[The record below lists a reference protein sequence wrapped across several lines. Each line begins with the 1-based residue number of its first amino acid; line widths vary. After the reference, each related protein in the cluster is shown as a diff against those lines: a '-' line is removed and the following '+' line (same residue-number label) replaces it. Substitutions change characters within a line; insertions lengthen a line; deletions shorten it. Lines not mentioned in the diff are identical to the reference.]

1 MDIDS
6 IKQEAAGYWKEAGV
20 VLLLFPA
27 IVTMLVWWTTDAL
40 WPEIIV
46 DVPKK
51 WQMAFWASDV
61 FFRLALPALTTLGLV
76 AVLPLHKRRD
86 IALAGFAALIL
97 AASGLALMDH
107 LQGETVNRFIA
118 YGSIFG
124 FLIYMA
130 AFRISLAAPER
141 VKVVKN
147 GIYGSSN
154 WMKMSANAAKLFPED
169 GEVVIGER
177 YRPDLDIVAG
187 IDLDP
192 KDPATWGKGG
202 KSPLL
207 TFKMNFDT
215 THMLFFAG
223 SGGYKTTSNAVPTGL
238 RYTGP
243 VVGLDP
249 AGEITPIVVEHRE
262 KALGREVFVLDPND
276 LTTGFNVLDWIG
288 DSIRKE
294 EDITNVAHMLLNDSV
309 KVDSSTGSYF
319 QNQAHN
325 LLTGVLAYVLLD
337 PAFTGHRTLRG
348 LREILSL
355 PEPSLLK
362 KLRGMQTD
370 SPSSFIRETLGV
382 FVNMTEQT
390 FSGVYS
396 TAAKDTQWLSLPYYA
411 SMVCGKSFRSN
422 DLAKGAFDVFINIPG
437 ETLKASPG
445 IGRVIIG
452 ALLKGMR
459 QADGSFDKRTLF
471 MLDEVDL
478 LGYMKALD
486 EARDRM
492 RKYGVTLMMMYQSV
506 GQIERH
512 FGTTGAEEWFE
523 GAALVSYAAVKSMK
537 TAKRVSEACGETTVE
552 AKSSSKSGGLF
563 GSRGTARATES
574 KNYQRRPLIT
584 PAEITQTMRKD
595 EQIIIVQGQ
604 MPLRCG
610 RAIYFRRE
618 DMRQEAGENRFAPK

>member
-1 MDIDS
+1 MDIDTL
-6 IKQEAAGYWKEAGV
+6 KQEMAGYWKELGV
-20 VLLLFPA
+20 LVLFLPA
-27 IVTMLVWWTTDAL
+27 TLTLLVWWTTDVI
-40 WPEIIV
+40 WSDIIV
-46 DVPKK
+46 DIPEK
-51 WQMAFWASDV
+51 WQAAFWQSDV
-61 FFRLALPALTTLGLV
+61 FFWLTLPSLAVLSLV
-76 AVLPLHKRRD
+76 SLLPLHKRRD
-86 IALAGFAALIL
+86 IALAGVVTLLLTACGFALLDDLRGA
-97 AASGLALMDH
+97 
-107 LQGETVNRFIA
+107 TFNRFIA
-118 YGSIFG
+118 YGTIAG
-124 FLIYMA
+124 FIISMA
-130 AFRISLAAPER
+130 SLRISLAAPTR

-147 GIYGSSN
+147 GIYGSSD
-154 WMKMSANAAKLFPED
+154 WLDMKPAAKIFPDD

-177 YRPDLDIVAG
+177 YRPDLDIVG
-187 IDLDP
+187 RVDLDP

-202 KSPLL
+202 KAPLL

-223 SGGYKTTSNAVPTGL
+223 SGGYKTTSVVVPTGL

-243 VVGLDP
+243 QVTLDP
-249 AGEITPIVVEHRE
+249 AGEITPIVVEHRR
-262 KALGREVFVLDPND
+262 KVLGRQVFVLDPNN
-276 LTTGFNVLDWIG
+276 LKIGFNVLDWINA
-288 DSIRKE
+288 SERKE

-337 PAFTGHRTLRG
+337 PAFDGPRTLRG
-348 LREILSL
+348 LRQILSL
-355 PEPSLLK
+355 PEPSLLE
-362 KLRGMQTD
+362 KLRYMQAN
-370 SPSSFIRETLGV
+370 SPSHFIRETLGV

-411 SMVCGKSFRSN
+411 SMVCGKSFQSN
-422 DLAKGAFDVFINIPG
+422 DLAKGDFDVFINIPG

-459 QADGSFDKRTLF
+459 HADGDFVKRTLF

-512 FGTTGAEEWFE
+512 YGVTGAEEWFE

-537 TAKRVSEACGETTVE
+537 TAKRVSESCGETTIE
-552 AKSSSKSGGLF
+552 ASSSSKSGGVF
-563 GSRGTARATES
+563 GSRGSARATQS
-574 KNYQRRPLIT
+574 KSYQKRPLIT

-610 RAIYFRRE
+610 RAIYFRRK
-618 DMRQEAGENRFAPK
+618 DMREQAGANRFAPK

>member
-1 MDIDS
+1 MNLDTL
-6 IKQEAAGYWKEAGV
+6 KQEAAGYWQELGV
-20 VLLLFPA
+20 LVLLLPA
-27 IVTMLVWWTTDAL
+27 MLTLFVWWTTDAI
-40 WPEIIV
+40 WSDIV
-46 DVPKK
+46 VDIPDN
-51 WQMAFWASDV
+51 WQAAFWQSDV
-61 FFRLALPALTTLGLV
+61 FFWLVLPSLAVLGIVSL
-76 AVLPLHKRRD
+76 LPLHKRRD
-86 IALAGFAALIL
+86 IALSGIATLLL
-97 AASGLALMDH
+97 AACGLALLNY
-107 LQGETVNRFIA
+107 LQGDTFNRFIA
-118 YGSIFG
+118 WGAIAGFILSIAS
-124 FLIYMA
+124 L
-130 AFRISLAAPER
+130 RISLAAPAR

-147 GIYGSSN
+147 GIYGSSD
-154 WMKMSANAAKLFPED
+154 WLALKAAAKIFPD
-169 GEVVIGER
+169 NGEVIIGEC
-177 YRPDLDIVAG
+177 YRPDLDIVAR

-202 KSPLL
+202 KAPLL

-223 SGGYKTTSNAVPTGL
+223 SGGYKTTSVIVPTGL

-243 VVGLDP
+243 QVALDP
-249 AGEITPIVVEHRE
+249 AGEITPIVVDHRRNV
-262 KALGREVFVLDPND
+262 LGRQVFVLDPND
-276 LTTGFNVLDWIG
+276 LDTGFNVLDWIT
-288 DSIRKE
+288 DSVRKE

-337 PAFTGHRTLRG
+337 PAFDGPRTLRG

-355 PEPSLLK
+355 PEPSLLE

-370 SPSSFIRETLGV
+370 SPSMFIRETLGV

-411 SMVCGKSFRSN
+411 SMVCGDSFQSN
-422 DLAKGAFDVFINIPG
+422 NLAKGNFDVFINIPG

-459 QADGSFDKRTLF
+459 HADGDFVKRTLF

-512 FGTTGAEEWFE
+512 YGATGAEEWFE

-537 TAKRVSEACGETTVE
+537 TAKRVSESCGETTVE
-552 AKSSSKSGGLF
+552 VTSSSKSGGMLGAS
-563 GSRGTARATES
+563 GSARATQNKS
-574 KNYQRRPLIT
+574 YQKRPLIT
-584 PAEITQTMRKD
+584 PAEIIQTMRKD

-610 RAIYFRRE
+610 RAIYFRRK
-618 DMRQEAGENRFAPK
+618 DMCEQAGANRFAPK